1 VVIDTSALI
10 ALMRNEPN
18 FQAISKCISEAP
30 RLFISAVSVLETRM
44 VLTRWPPLAKK
55 LDKFLE
61 LAGARTVP
69 ADEAICLE
77 AFAVFAK
84 FGKGRHSAA
93 LNICDCIS
101 VATATVYG
109 EPLLF
114 VEDDFAKAGLARL
127 VEEGRQ

>member
-1 VVIDTSALI
+1 MVVDTSALI

-30 RLFISAVSVLETRM
+30 RLLISAVSVLEARI
-44 VLTRWPPLAKK
+44 VLTRWPSLPKK
-55 LDKFLE
+55 FDRFLE

-69 ADEAICLE
+69 AHEAICLE
-77 AFAVFAK
+77 AFAVFTK
-84 FGKGRHSAA
+84 YGKGRHRAA

-101 VATATVYG
+101 FATAAIYG

-114 VEDDFAKAGLARL
+114 VGDDFAKAGLGRL
-127 VEEGRQ
+127 VGP

>member
-1 VVIDTSALI
+1 MVVDTSALI

-18 FQAISKCISEAP
+18 FQVISKRIAEAP
-30 RLFISAVSVLETRM
+30 RLLISAVSMLETRM
-44 VLTRWPPLAKK
+44 VLTRWPPLARKF
-55 LDKFLE
+55 DRFLE

-69 ADEAICLE
+69 ADEAICVE

-84 FGKGRHSAA
+84 YGKGWHSAS

-101 VATATVYG
+101 LATATVYG

-114 VEDDFAKAGLARL
+114 VGDDFAKAGLARL
-127 VEEGRQ
+127 AEL